1 MVLIVCAS
9 CLIGEVVVTLFS
21 LSLSL
26 TFLSNSP
33 SLLEL
38 VADTLPFISYS
49 AVQFTT
55 YEQLK
60 KVNN

>member
-1 MVLIVCAS
+1 MVLIVCVS
-9 CLIGEVVVTLFS
+9 CLIGEVVAA
-21 LSLSL
+21 LSPLSFSL
-26 TFLSNSP
+26 TFLSN

-38 VADTLPFISYS
+38 VADTSPFISYS

-60 KVNN
+60 KVNT

>member
-1 MVLIVCAS
+1 MVLIVCVS
-9 CLIGEVVVTLFS
+9 CLIGEVVVALFF
-21 LSLSL
+21 LSVSL
-26 TFLSNSP
+26 TFLFNRP
-33 SLLEL
+33 LEL
-38 VADTLPFISYS
+38 VADILSFISFS